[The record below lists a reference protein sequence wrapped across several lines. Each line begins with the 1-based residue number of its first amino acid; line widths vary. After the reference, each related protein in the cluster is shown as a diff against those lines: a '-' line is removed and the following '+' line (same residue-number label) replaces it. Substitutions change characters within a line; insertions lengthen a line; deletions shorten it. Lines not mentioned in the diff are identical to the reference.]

1 MKTIAMMN
9 RKGGTA
15 KTTTA
20 YNLAAYLRAAGM
32 RVLLVDLD
40 SQRNLTYIAGA
51 LDADITADNVLA
63 ITEPTA
69 TAKDAIKSAG
79 QDIISASTAL
89 SIADRVLQGVG
100 TEYRLKEALEPIQS
114 MYDYCIV
121 DTPPQLGSVVAN
133 ALTAADEV
141 IITATPDAL
150 SVQGIGQL
158 RNMIES
164 VQKYSNKALSING
177 ILVTRYQRSNLSKT
191 IRGDIE
197 QIATIMHTKVYQSH
211 IRECTAIREAQ
222 TCHEDI
228 FTYAPRSN
236 GAKDYASFGKEF
248 LQDEEKQ
255 KN

>member
-40 SQRNLTYIAGA
+40 SQRNLTYIENAT
-51 LDADITADNVLA
+51 DADITADNVLG
-63 ITEPTA
+63 ILETA
-69 TAKDAIKSAG
+69 TAQEAIDSAG
-79 QDIISASTAL
+79 QDIITASPAL
-89 SIADRVLQGVG
+89 SMADRVLQGVG
-100 TEYRLKEALEPIQS
+100 TEYRLKEALEPLQG

-121 DTPPQLGSVVAN
+121 DTPPQLGSIVAN

-158 RNMIES
+158 KEMIES
-164 VQKYSNKALSING
+164 VKRYSNKSLLING
-177 ILVTRYQRSNLSKT
+177 ILVTRYQRSNLSKA
-191 IRGDIE
+191 IKEDLE
-197 QIATIMHTKVYQSH
+197 QIATMLNTKLYQSY

-222 TCHEDI
+222 LSHEDI

-236 GAKDYASFGKEF
+236 GAKDYAKFGKEF
-248 LQDEEKQ
+248 LEDEQ
-255 KN
+255 KTRH

>member
-9 RKGGTA
+9 RKGGTG
-15 KTTTA
+15 KTTST
-20 YNLAAYLRAAGM
+20 YNLAAYLRAAGK
-32 RVLLVDLD
+32 RVLLIDLD

-51 LDADITADNVLA
+51 LDADITADNVLGISETITALEA
-63 ITEPTA
+63 I
-69 TAKDAIKSAG
+69 DSAG
-79 QDIISASTAL
+79 QDIISASPAL

-100 TEYRLKEALEPIQS
+100 TEYRLKESLEPIQGI
-114 MYDYCIV
+114 YDYCIV
-121 DTPPQLGSVVAN
+121 DTPPQLGSIVAN

-150 SVQGIGQL
+150 SVQGIAQL
-158 RNMIES
+158 KTMIES

-177 ILVTRYQRSNLSKT
+177 ILVTRYQRSNLSKA
-191 IRGDIE
+191 IREDIE
-197 QIATIMHTKVYQSH
+197 QIATLMHTKVYQSY

-222 TCHEDI
+222 TSHEDI

-248 LQDEEKQ
+248 LQDEKKRQ
-255 KN
+255 